1 MITIGNKKV
10 RYYTSCTVERDVLGN
25 LKKDVTFI
33 EY

>member
-10 RYYTSCTVERDVLGN
+10 RYYASCTLERDIRDI
-25 LKKDVTFI
+25 LKKNVTLI